1 MPGHTVF
8 FLLRVGCVGIGFGE
22 VTLSRIIG
30 YASFVEITANA
41 SLDLQFR
48 VFGVV
53 RGGDLTTYCG
63 SGFYLFHLPD
73 SVSLAEEAL

>member
-8 FLLRVGCVGIGFGE
+8 FLLRVGCVGIGFWE

-30 YASFVEITANA
+30 FASFVEATATA

-53 RGGDLTTYCG
+53 RGGISPHTAV
-63 SGFYLFHLPD
+63 PD
-73 SVSLAEEAL
+73 SIFFICSTAFR